1 MNRLDTRNPFFFFIN
16 SLTMAIGN
24 VNDAPVRLN
33 ALVIENVRVSLPVLQ
48 ERLTLHYRQEFFRQL
63 YRVLLSAD
71 ILGTPVALFTNV
83 SSGVRDF
90 FVEPYDS
97 VMMNGS
103 QDLGIGIARGA
114 GSLAKKTIFGL
125 SNSMTKFTG
134 SLGKGELISH
144 GLSHDLS
151 SC

>member
-1 MNRLDTRNPFFFFIN
+1 MT
-16 SLTMAIGN
+16 IGN

-48 ERLTLHYRQEFFRQL
+48 ERLTVHYRQEFFRQL

-71 ILGTPVALFTNV
+71 ILGTPVALFSNV

-103 QDLGIGIARGA
+103 KDLGIGIARGA
-114 GSLAKKTIFGL
+114 GSLAKKTVFGL
-125 SNSMTKFTG
+125 TNSMTKFTG
-134 SLGKGELISH
+134 SVGKGQCHASLLNRFEREN
-144 GLSHDLS
+144 
-151 SC
+151 